1 MPQSKGSRSRV
12 VGAGDEADEEQRSV
26 GRLQVQEESCWRLAS
41 LTLAQWYGEKEG
53 RCDVA
58 SVVVVAEP
66 RCKGVSGS
74 SSRLRRSR
82 RRQGER
88 VVVDRWRRW
97 EGRRTRRR
105 SSSVGVQQQQQA
117 SRRRARQ
124 AAKARRVESR
134 SATLE
139 RQSVP
144 RLSGEGST
152 KGPNEGSER
161 KGKEHGTGK
170 AKASSKGEEKSQ
182 PSSPSR

>member
-1 MPQSKGSRSRV
+1 MESTTLRAQSVGDEEGEGRRVKEGIAGGRLALPQSKGSRSRV

-97 EGRRTRRR
+97 EGRRTRQTTEQQRR
-105 SSSVGVQQQQQA
+105 RAATAASKQAEGKASRKGQA
-117 SRRRARQ
+117 SRVEKRYSRKTISAEVERRGQ
-124 AAKARRVESR
+124 
-134 SATLE
+134 
-139 RQSVP
+139 
-144 RLSGEGST
+144 
-152 KGPNEGSER
+152 
-161 KGKEHGTGK
+161 H
-170 AKASSKGEEKSQ
+170 
-182 PSSPSR
+182 